1 MELVVKNLFANAG
14 DVRDTTWPGFNPW
27 VWKILWSREWKPTP
41 VFLPGESHG
50 QRSLVGYSLW
60 GCRVRHNWS
69 NLARSESESHS
80 VMSDSLRPHELY
92 SSRNSPGQNTA
103 VGSLSLLQGIFP
115 KPGIKPRS
123 FTLQVNSLPVKPP
136 GKKLSLHACS
146 IEWGIVGMIEVWNHS
161 QVSKEPPNFG
171 SKSMLD
177 EYMHSFKIKLSTCTV
192 WNISP
197 AFFLWFLLNAV
208 PTQKILSPLFVL

>member
-1 MELVVKNLFANAG
+1 MIEVK
-14 DVRDTTWPGFNPW
+14 W
-27 VWKILWSREWKPTP
+27 
-41 VFLPGESHG
+41 
-50 QRSLVGYSLW
+50 
-60 GCRVRHNWS
+60 
-69 NLARSESESHS
+69 SESCS
-80 VMSDSLRPHELY
+80 VMSDSLRPHRLY
-92 SSRNSPGQNTA
+92 SPWNSPGQNIR
-103 VGSLSLLQGIFP
+103 VSSCSLLQGIFLTQ
-115 KPGIKPRS
+115 GLNLGVEPRS
-123 FTLQVNSLPVKPP
+123 SALQMDSLPGEPP